1 MTKIATAFPIFNDI
15 DGQPLESGYIWI
27 GNPNLDPVANQRP
40 VYWDEAFTQ
49 PVTQPIR
56 TRGGYPLNGVA
67 IGQLYTT
74 PNYSI
79 KVTNKNGSI
88 LYNASL
94 VASDTI
100 SVKDFGAVG
109 DGVTDDTVA
118 IQAAIDAA
126 SNVYVPTGT
135 YLISDP
141 GLYTKDGLRIYGDGK
156 TKSIFQKKSNT
167 TSTDQLDPILRERF
181 VAGLATPANDITIE
195 RLGFVGNALTG
206 IQTNKAS
213 GLLRFYESY
222 NVRVIACAFSYG
234 RGYGMGFEGAL
245 SNAIPTRRGPNVDFY
260 AEDCDIYE
268 NGRPEYLLGSDSDDG
283 IDFKSCRRAVL
294 VGCKSWRNGDKGY
307 DFRAQN
313 VTLVACH
320 AWENV
325 GVGFSSSI
333 EGVQS
338 GATTSLPA
346 AATFIGCWAHDNGGN
361 GFVVVPQ
368 VTLSVVNGIQITTFN
383 SCTAYN
389 NVHNYAV
396 SSQGI
401 NGLAVSRLV
410 MSSCVSRDPTATYRH
425 FIGSGPLESF
435 TMSGCLLF
443 GGTSNAVSINPAQVG
458 PVNINGCTF
467 ENITGN
473 AIVGANDVNNRMNV
487 AGNVFRNVTG
497 AAVAGLSNMT
507 VSGNTYENI
516 GSTTL
521 VGVTAGGVNNRI
533 LDKAQGLRTIASAAT
548 VTLTEITDLIEISG
562 TTNITSITASYAQR
576 TVVLRF
582 LDVLTVVNGSN
593 LKLAG
598 NFITSDFDT
607 LTLMCDGTNWYELSR
622 SAN

>member
-1 MTKIATAFPIFNDI
+1 MSLTKV
-15 DGQPLESGYIWI
+15 S
-27 GNPNLDPVANQRP
+27 
-40 VYWDEAFTQ
+40 
-49 PVTQPIR
+49 
-56 TRGGYPLNGVA
+56 
-67 IGQLYTT
+67 
-74 PNYSI
+74 YSMI
-79 KVTNKNGSI
+79 NGSPVNV
-88 LYNASL
+88 LDY
-94 VASDTI
+94 
-100 SVKDFGAVG
+100 GADPTG
-109 DGVTDDTVA
+109 IADSTAA

-126 SNVYVPTGT
+126 SNVYIPTGT
-135 YLISDP
+135 YIISDP
-141 GLYTKDGLRIYGDGK
+141 GLFTKDGLRIYGDGK

-167 TSTDQLDPILRERF
+167 TSTDELDPILRERF
-181 VAGLATPANDITIE
+181 VGGLATPAYNITVE

-206 IQTNKAS
+206 IQTNKAA

-222 NVRVIACAFSYG
+222 NVRVISCAFSYG

-245 SNAIPTRRGPNVDFY
+245 SSSISTRRGPNVDFY

-313 VTLVACH
+313 VTVIACH

-325 GVGFSSSI
+325 GVGFSSSV

-368 VTLSVVNGIQITTFN
+368 VTPSVVNGIQTTTFN

-389 NVHNYAV
+389 NVHNYVV
-396 SSQGI
+396 SSQGT

-425 FIGSGPLESF
+425 FIGSGPLQSL

-443 GGTSNAVSINPAQVG
+443 GGTANAISINAAQIG

-467 ENITGN
+467 ENIGGT
-473 AIVGANDVNNRMNV
+473 AISGSTDADNHMNI
-487 AGNVFRNVTG
+487 AGNVFKDVDG
-497 AAVAGLSNMT
+497 PAVVGLSNMT

-516 GSTTL
+516 NSTTL
-521 VGVTAGGVNNRI
+521 VSITAGGVNNRI
-533 LDKAQGLRTIASAAT
+533 LDKAQGSRTVASAAT
-548 VTLTEITDLIEISG
+548 VTLTEITDLIVISG

-582 LDVLTVVNGSN
+582 ADPLTVVNGNNLILAGDFVTSN
-593 LKLAG
+593 L
-598 NFITSDFDT
+598 DT
-607 LTLMCDGTNWYELSR
+607 LTLMCDGTDWYELSR